1 METKFQH
8 FKDFDSSLTHD
19 IVILLHFHS
28 YSISMPVYQTHSY
41 RIKELGI
48 VSQFRVWGKHNTV
61 RAKWEGLLGI
71 SILQVGIG
79 SS

>member
-19 IVILLHFHS
+19 IVILLHFYSH
-28 YSISMPVYQTHSY
+28 SISMLVYQTHPY
-41 RIKELGI
+41 RIKELSI
-48 VSQFRVWGKHNTV
+48 VSEFRVWGKHNTV